1 MKFVRWLADID
12 RRLIFLVI
20 AVAVVVPLL
29 VPLGMRVKVTAQ
41 AKNIYDEVE
50 KLPAGSNILVAFDY
64 DPAAAPEVHP
74 MALAFLRHCF
84 IKKHKVIILALWPQG
99 AQLAVSAMAD
109 MEAEFDLVYGRDY
122 VNLGYK
128 PGGDIVIKSLG
139 SSFSEVFPRDMAG
152 TPTAELPVMARVR
165 NLKDVDFIM
174 DLSAGDPGIPAW
186 VRVANAL
193 YQRRVAGGC
202 TAVSAPQFF
211 PYLQTGQLI
220 GLLGGLKGAA
230 EYEAVTDYA
239 GRASR
244 RMDAQSIAHVVI
256 ILFIIFANISYFILR
271 KQGDEGSKRPTVP
284 PSVKP

>member
-12 RRLIFLVI
+12 RRIIFLVI
-20 AVAVVVPLL
+20 AVSVVVPLL
-29 VPLGMRVKVTAQ
+29 VPLGMSVKVTPQ
-41 AKNIYDEVE
+41 TETIYDEVE
-50 KLPAGSNILVAFDY
+50 KLPAGSNVLVAFDY

-74 MALAFLRHCF
+74 MALAFLHHCF
-84 IKKHKVIILALWPQG
+84 AKEHKVIIMALWPQG
-99 AQLAVSAMAD
+99 AQLAVSAMGE
-109 MEAEFDLVYGRDY
+109 MTQEFELKYGRDY

-139 SSFSEVFPRDMAG
+139 SSFLEVFPRDMAG
-152 TPTAELPVMARVR
+152 ASTTDLPMMAEVRDIKDIDLIMA
-165 NLKDVDFIM
+165 
-174 DLSAGDPGIPAW
+174 LSAGDPGIPAW

-230 EYEAVTDYA
+230 EYERVTDYA
-239 GRASR
+239 GKASR

-256 ILFIIFANISYFILR
+256 ILFILFANISYFILR
-271 KQGDEGSKRPTVP
+271 KRGDEGSEGPTARPP
-284 PSVKP
+284 A